1 MKQKIDVWDYAG
13 KIISAMPQGIL
24 ITTKANDKVNTMT
37 IGWGMLGIEWARP
50 LFITYVRESRYT
62 RQMLE
67 ANGEFTINAPL
78 TEVDKNILS
87 FCGTK
92 SGRDVDKI
100 KELGLTLEEPEVISV
115 PGIKELP
122 ITLECRILYTQPQN
136 PKAIPQEIIDR
147 SYPVINFPVTGEEK
161 RDFHTAY
168 YAEIVSAYIIK

>member
-24 ITTKANDKVNTMT
+24 VTTKVNDKVNTMT

-67 ANGEFTINAPL
+67 ANGEFTVNAPL
-78 TEVDKNILS
+78 GDVDKKILS

-122 ITLECRILYTQPQN
+122 LTLECRILYTQPQD
-136 PKAIPQEIIDR
+136 PKAIPQEIIDG
-147 SYPVINFPVTGEEK
+147 SYPVIKFPVTGEEK